1 MAGAFLQRY
10 TRLNDIE
17 MTISGGGRVG
27 GGLRAWV
34 GPTVGSCLQLAAD
47 TSLSVGESGKRSGC
61 AVIVQY
67 PSSIVFAR
75 YGNRSNET
83 ESAVPGLLSPGLEMT
98 GFAGFFAHMLMC
110 FRSDAAIFHRF
121 IFVCRRSQCRRR
133 SSRSD
138 TKREPQPPLL
148 QAALTVKKK
157 MHRQRKQAGAAVA
170 KACREASSVKASF

>member
-83 ESAVPGLLSPGLEMT
+83 ESAAPGLLSPGLQMT
-98 GFAGFFAHMLMC
+98 GFAGFFAHMLMY

-157 MHRQRKQAGAAVA
+157 CTGN
-170 KACREASSVKASF
+170 ASKLERRLRRPAERRPQ

>member
-10 TRLNDIE
+10 TRLNDKE
-17 MTISGGGRVG
+17 MTISGEAGLEADCVRGRG
-27 GGLRAWV
+27 QRLDRAYNWRRIRRFRW
-34 GPTVGSCLQLAAD
+34 
-47 TSLSVGESGKRSGC
+47 GESGKRSGC

-67 PSSIVFAR
+67 PSSILFAR
-75 YGNRSNET
+75 FGNKSNET

-157 MHRQRKQAGAAVA
+157 CTGN
-170 KACREASSVKASF
+170 ASKLERRLRMPAERRPQ